1 MKKYILTVFYI
12 LMGCSSGLALAG
24 EATKG
29 QINHWQ
35 LSATPF
41 YLEPELYFLLGGVIN
56 LALLALY
63 VFKVRHK
70 PFNKS
75 WKWWLSYCCS
85 VGLIAVSG
93 WYSVPVTTM
102 AI

>member
-12 LMGCSSGLALAG
+12 LTGCSTSLALAG

-29 QINHWQ
+29 QSNPWQ
-35 LSATPF
+35 FSVTPF

-70 PFNKS
+70 PIKKS